1 MFAVAC
7 CSRRNSKRISEK
19 AVKIVYS
26 VNDTILYGSHGVCRI
41 TGIEEKNFSGNLV
54 KYYVLCPVYSENST
68 IYVPVD
74 NEKLAGKMRRV
85 LTPEEIY
92 QIIRVMPQEESFWI
106 EEENER
112 KEKYKEI
119 LARGDRLELVKMIK
133 ALYYHQQEQHAKGR
147 RLHTADEHF
156 FREAEK
162 LLYDEFALVLH
173 IKPEQVLP
181 FIMEQVEIQEKERE
195 CDAQQSE

>member
-1 MFAVAC
+1 
-7 CSRRNSKRISEK
+7 
-19 AVKIVYS
+19 
-26 VNDTILYGSHGVCRI
+26 
-41 TGIEEKNFSGNLV
+41 
-54 KYYVLCPVYSENST
+54 
-68 IYVPVD
+68 
-74 NEKLAGKMRRV
+74 
-85 LTPEEIY
+85 
-92 QIIRVMPQEESFWI
+92 
-106 EEENER
+106 
-112 KEKYKEI
+112 
-119 LARGDRLELVKMIK
+119 MIK

>member
-1 MFAVAC
+1 M
-7 CSRRNSKRISEK
+7 
-19 AVKIVYS
+19 YS